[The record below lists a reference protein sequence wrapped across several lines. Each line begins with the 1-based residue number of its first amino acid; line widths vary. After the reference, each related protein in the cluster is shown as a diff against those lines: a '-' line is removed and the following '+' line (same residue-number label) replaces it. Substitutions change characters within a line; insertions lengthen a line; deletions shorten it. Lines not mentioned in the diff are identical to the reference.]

1 MMRIHD
7 PQEEKKNKGKPSK
20 LDGQVHG
27 GMMESADQFANL
39 ISGAV
44 SNIGDNQENNTK
56 QKKS

>member
-1 MMRIHD
+1 MRIHN

-27 GMMESADQFANL
+27 GMMETADQFANL

-44 SNIGDNQENNTK
+44 SNVGDNQEDTTK
-56 QKKS
+56 RNKS

>member
-7 PQEEKKNKGKPSK
+7 PQEEKKNKGKPSE